1 MSDTPIRREAPPKLD
16 RDPAAHERRARLIA
30 QLHEQ
35 AIATATDLFRF
46 AGVAHSA
53 HGTERG
59 YSLKIL
65 CFRSHVSDREF
76 IQFTAEAWSLKVLTG
91 SRVPSGHS
99 ASTSH

>member
-1 MSDTPIRREAPPKLD
+1 MVAPGFAPPACDAYKD
-16 RDPAAHERRARLIA
+16 E
-30 QLHEQ
+30 
-35 AIATATDLFRF
+35 
-46 AGVAHSA
+46 VAHSA
-53 HGTERG
+53 PHGTERG

>member
-1 MSDTPIRREAPPKLD
+1 MKGNGRKDM
-16 RDPAAHERRARLIA
+16 
-30 QLHEQ
+30 QLQ
-35 AIATATDLFRF
+35 PLGAFRC
-46 AGVAHSA
+46 
-53 HGTERG
+53 

-65 CFRSHVSDREF
+65 CVRSHVSDREF